1 MERKVIYSDNA
12 LDDIDRLYQFLYYK
26 NPNAANRAV
35 QVIRRKIDELTVFP
49 YIGKKVKGSNVRRDL
64 IIPFGKTGYIARYRI
79 FSEELLI
86 LAIKHQLEL
95 GDDIW
100 LK

>member
-1 MERKVIYSDNA
+1 MKLIYSNNA
-12 LDDIDRLYQFLYYK
+12 LADLCRLYDFLSSK
-26 NPNAANRAV
+26 NIKSAEKARATIIAKV
-35 QVIRRKIDELTVFP
+35 EILQGFP

>member
-35 QVIRRKIDELTVFP
+35 QVIRRKIDELTVFR
-49 YIGKKVKGSNVRRDL
+49 YICKKV
-64 IIPFGKTGYIARYRI
+64 
-79 FSEELLI
+79 
-86 LAIKHQLEL
+86 
-95 GDDIW
+95 
-100 LK
+100 